1 MLTRAMLILTGA
13 LLLQANKPADPAAA
27 FGLRESVEQ
36 ISMSPDGTKL
46 AYITPRDG
54 QGSALYTVTL
64 DGSEPKLVTVADGEP
79 KSHSHFRR
87 ISERRLV
94 CTIFAMVRAD
104 RRNLPVSRLVAV
116 NADGSGFQ
124 LLSAGGDEDYA
135 GLGGG
140 AVIDWLPDEKERVLI
155 HTYGV
160 SRVDT
165 TDAEFE
171 EVISARRGAHEF
183 ITDGRG
189 HVVIK
194 GMQSVRGATEMVGDR
209 RRYSYRLDESNDWK
223 EFSTYNFVT
232 GEGLDPIAV
241 DGGYAWAFEKVDGR
255 KALFRVSL
263 DDSLRKEL
271 MFAHPLVDVDEVI
284 RIGRRGRIVGAG
296 FATEKRGAAYFDPE
310 LKALAAALS
319 RALPGLPLIRFVDS
333 SMDEGKLLLWAGS
346 DTDPGRYYVYDKA
359 SRKLA
364 EVLLSRP
371 QLEDVVL
378 ASVKPVTYRAADG
391 AMIPAY
397 LTLPAGSSGKG
408 LPAIV
413 MPHGGPSARDEW
425 GFDWMAQYFAARG
438 FAVLQPNFRGSAGY
452 GDEWFQE
459 NGFKAWRTAIGDIND
474 GGRWLIAEGVADPS
488 RLGIVGWS
496 YGGYA
501 ALQAG
506 VVDPGL
512 FKAIVAIAPVTDLR
526 VLKEESRGW
535 TNFALQREFIGEGHH
550 VAQGS
555 PARNAAAF
563 AAPVLIFHGE
573 RDRNVNPNQSK
584 IMKEALVDAGKAVE
598 LIVFPK
604 LDHYLED
611 SAARIEML
619 KKSDAFLRSSIG
631 M

>member
-1 MLTRAMLILTGA
+1 
-13 LLLQANKPADPAAA
+13 
-27 FGLRESVEQ
+27 
-36 ISMSPDGTKL
+36 
-46 AYITPRDG
+46 
-54 QGSALYTVTL
+54 
-64 DGSEPKLVTVADGEP
+64 
-79 KSHSHFRR
+79 
-87 ISERRLV
+87 
-94 CTIFAMVRAD
+94 
-104 RRNLPVSRLVAV
+104 
-116 NADGSGFQ
+116 
-124 LLSAGGDEDYA
+124 
-135 GLGGG
+135 
-140 AVIDWLPDEKERVLI
+140 
-155 HTYGV
+155 
-160 SRVDT
+160 
-165 TDAEFE
+165 
-171 EVISARRGAHEF
+171 
-183 ITDGRG
+183 
-189 HVVIK
+189 
-194 GMQSVRGATEMVGDR
+194 MQ
-209 RRYSYRLDESNDWK
+209 
-223 EFSTYNFVT
+223 
-232 GEGLDPIAV
+232 
-241 DGGYAWAFEKVDGR
+241 
-255 KALFRVSL
+255 
-263 DDSLRKEL
+263 
-271 MFAHPLVDVDEVI
+271 
-284 RIGRRGRIVGAG
+284 
-296 FATEKRGAAYFDPE
+296 
-310 LKALAAALS
+310 ALAAALS

-371 QLEDVVL
+371 QLEEVVL
-378 ASVKPVTYRAADG
+378 APVKPVTYRAADG
-391 AMIPAY
+391 SMVPAY

-488 RLGIVGWS
+488 RLIIVGWS

-563 AAPVLIFHGE
+563 TAPVLIFHGE